1 LEFIP
6 EKSGTGMKRERER
19 DYMYGRSCVFA
30 RMIFHACEG
39 RHPVFGFLLEFIP
52 DLFRGTGMT
61 ENCSCRDGVPPPSK
75 WKIGQ

>member
-1 LEFIP
+1 MPVPDF
-6 EKSGTGMKRERER
+6 SGINSSRHL
-19 DYMYGRSCVFA
+19 VFK
-30 RMIFHACEG
+30 
-39 RHPVFGFLLEFIP
+39 FLLEFTP